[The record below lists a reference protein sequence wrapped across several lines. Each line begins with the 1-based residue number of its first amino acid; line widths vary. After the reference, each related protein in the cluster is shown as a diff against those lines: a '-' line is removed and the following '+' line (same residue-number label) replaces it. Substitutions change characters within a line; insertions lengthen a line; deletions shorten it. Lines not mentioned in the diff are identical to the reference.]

1 MEAMSTFSTVTTTDT
16 NTLLNTYREKGT
28 HRLAESWKS
37 LP

>member
-1 MEAMSTFSTVTTTDT
+1 MEAMMTFSAVTTTDT

-28 HRLAESWKS
+28 HRFADSWKS